1 MHETVLG
8 PGLDDAEAARRL
20 AAFGPNEPPA
30 GPRRTWLR
38 IAIEALREPMFG
50 LLLLAAALYLL
61 LGDLGEGLFLAA
73 GAALSIGLVVFQEAR
88 SERALAALKALAAP
102 SVRVVRGGTE
112 RRIPEREL
120 VPGDLM
126 LVGEGERLAADAS
139 LIEGDV
145 LDLDESVLTGEAA
158 SVARRPRRSGETSAD
173 DEACLLQAGA
183 LVLSGAGTAE
193 VLRTGG
199 QTALGQIGA
208 DLARIEETPSPLQM
222 KTRRLVGWLGGLAIG
237 FCVLVALAYALRDGD
252 WVAGTLAGITVAI
265 ALIPEEF
272 PMVLAIFFALGAW
285 RLARRQVLVRRTAAI
300 ETLGATSILCVD
312 KTGTLT
318 ANQMTLARLWV
329 DGRDAP
335 AEDAGGPGPARALL
349 LSAARASSRQSID
362 PMDRAVLALCAPIEG
377 NEAARLVSSWPLRP
391 ERLAVVQLWET
402 ADGLSAAAKGAPEAI
417 FDMCELGEA
426 RRMELSFAV
435 QSLAERGMRVLGVA
449 RAAVAA
455 GSIHDPALWPFEFLG
470 LLGFVDPLRADAPT
484 ALAEARNAGVQ
495 VAMITGDYPATALEI
510 ARQAGID
517 TKPGVLL
524 GRQIQALSPDQLR
537 AKVRTVRIFAR
548 VPPSEKLR
556 LVEALKANGE
566 VVVMTGDGVNDAPA
580 LEAAHV
586 GVAMGRR
593 GSAVAREAADIVL
606 LDDSFASIV
615 GGVKLGRRIFT
626 NLRKALGYITAI
638 HVPIAG
644 LALAPLMFGWPPL
657 LLPMHVVLLELLIDP
672 ICSLGFEAEPSDPD
686 AMRRPPRKIA
696 EPLFGRRQVLIAG
709 LQGTVI
715 LATVLL
721 TYGLA
726 LADFGEAMA
735 RGAAFAGLVVANL
748 SLAYATAATGAAGPF
763 HRSRLVFWGICAI
776 AVAGLAAAY
785 TIAPLAGVLGVAMP
799 AGALWSFVPA
809 SLLAGGWPIL
819 IRSAS
824 RRLRRSQAAI
834 A

>member
-1 MHETVLG
+1 MQETILG

-20 AAFGPNEPPA
+20 ATFGPNEPPA
-30 GPRRTWLR
+30 APRRTWLR

-50 LLLLAAALYLL
+50 LLLLAAFLYLL

-102 SVRVVRGGTE
+102 SVRVLRGGTE
-112 RRIPEREL
+112 RRIPEREV

-126 LVGEGERLAADAS
+126 LIGEGERLAADAS

-158 SVARRPRRSGETSAD
+158 SVARRPRRSGDKPD

-183 LVLSGAGTAE
+183 RVLRGAGTAE

-199 QTALGQIGA
+199 RTALGQIGA

-222 KTRRLVGWLGGLAIG
+222 KMRRLVGWLGAVAIG
-237 FCVLVALAYALRDGD
+237 FCVVVALVYAFRAGD
-252 WVAGTLAGITVAI
+252 WVAGALAGITVAI

-300 ETLGATSILCVD
+300 ETLGAASILCVD

-329 DGRDAP
+329 DGRDLP
-335 AEDAGGPGPARALL
+335 ADDAGGSESAMALL
-349 LSAARASSRQSID
+349 ASAARASSRQSID
-362 PMDRAVLALCAPIEG
+362 PMDRAVLALSAPVDG
-377 NEAARLVSSWPLRP
+377 GEAARLAGSWPLRP
-391 ERLAVVQLWET
+391 ERLAVVQLWES
-402 ADGLSAAAKGAPEAI
+402 AAGLTAAAKGAPEAI
-417 FDMCELGEA
+417 FEMCGLPEA

-449 RAAVAA
+449 KAAVAA
-455 GSIHDPALWPFEFLG
+455 GSIRDPAHWPFEFLG
-470 LLGFVDPLRADAPT
+470 LLGFLDPLRADAPA
-484 ALAEARNAGVQ
+484 ALAEARDAGVQ

-517 TKPGVLL
+517 TRPGVLL
-524 GRQIQALSPDQLR
+524 GRQIQEMSPDQLR
-537 AKVRTVRIFAR
+537 AEVRTVRIFAR
-548 VPPSEKLR
+548 VPPTEKLR

-586 GVAMGRR
+586 GVAMGQR

-615 GGVKLGRRIFT
+615 GGVRLGRRIFA

-644 LALAPLMFGWPPL
+644 LALAPLMLGWPPL

-672 ICSLGFEAEPSDPD
+672 ICSLGFEAEPSDPE
-686 AMRRPPRKIA
+686 AMRRPPRRLS
-696 EPLFGRRQVLIAG
+696 EPLFGVREVLISG

-735 RGAAFAGLVVANL
+735 RGAAFAGLALANL
-748 SLAYATAATGAAGPF
+748 TLAYATAATGAAGPF
-763 HRSRLVFWGICAI
+763 HRSRLVFWVICAI
-776 AVAGLAAAY
+776 AGAVLAVAYA
-785 TIAPLAGVLGVAMP
+785 TPTVAGVLGIEMP
-799 AGALWSFVPA
+799 VGALWAFVPA

-819 IRSAS
+819 VREAS
-824 RRLRRSQAAI
+824 RRRGRSDPAFA
-834 A
+834 

>member
-1 MHETVLG
+1 MQETLLG

-20 AAFGPNEPPA
+20 ATFGPNEPPA

-38 IAIEALREPMFG
+38 IAAEALREPMFG

-61 LGDLGEGLFLAA
+61 LGDFGEGLFLAA

-88 SERALAALKALAAP
+88 SERALVALKALAAP
-102 SVRVVRGGTE
+102 TVRVLRGGAE
-112 RRIPEREL
+112 RRIPEREV

-126 LVGEGERLAADAS
+126 LVGEGERLAADAL
-139 LIEGDV
+139 LIDGDV

-158 SVARRPRRSGETSAD
+158 SVARRPRRSGETSTGE
-173 DEACLLQAGA
+173 EACLLQAGA
-183 LVLSGAGTAE
+183 LVLRGAGIAE

-199 QTALGQIGA
+199 RTTLGQIGA

-222 KTRRLVGWLGGLAIG
+222 KTRRLVGWLGALAIG
-237 FCVLVALAYALRDGD
+237 FCLVVAVAYALRDGD

-300 ETLGATSILCVD
+300 ETLGAASILCVD

-329 DGRDAP
+329 DGRDLP
-335 AEDAGGPGPARALL
+335 AQDAGGSDAVGALL
-349 LSAARASSRQSID
+349 VAAARASSRQSID
-362 PMDRAVLALCAPIEG
+362 PMDRAVLALSASVEG
-377 NEAARLVSSWPLRP
+377 GGADRLTRSWPLQP

-402 ADGLSAAAKGAPEAI
+402 AAGLAAAAKGAPEAI
-417 FDMCELGEA
+417 FEMCQLEEA
-426 RRMELSFAV
+426 RRAELSFAV
-435 QSLAERGMRVLGVA
+435 QSLAECGMRVLGVA
-449 RAAVAA
+449 KAAVAA
-455 GSIHDPALWPFEFLG
+455 RSAHDPDLWSFEFLG
-470 LLGFVDPLRADAPT
+470 LLGFLDPLRADAPA
-484 ALAEARNAGVQ
+484 ALAEARDAGVQ

-524 GRQIQALSPDQLR
+524 GRQIQAMSPDELR
-537 AKVRTVRIFAR
+537 AQVRTVRIFAR

-586 GVAMGRR
+586 GVAMGQR

-615 GGVKLGRRIFT
+615 GGVRLGRRIFA

-644 LALAPLMFGWPPL
+644 LALAPLMLGWPPL

-672 ICSLGFEAEPSDPD
+672 ICSLGFEAEPSDPE
-686 AMRRPPRKIA
+686 AMRRPPRSIA

-709 LQGTVI
+709 LQGAVI
-715 LATVLL
+715 LTTVLL
-721 TYGLA
+721 IYGLA

-735 RGAAFAGLVVANL
+735 RGAAFGGLVLANL
-748 SLAYATAATGAAGPF
+748 ALAYATAATGGAGPF

-776 AVAGLAAAY
+776 AGAGLAVAY
-785 TIAPLAGVLGVAMP
+785 ATPALAEVLRIAMP
-799 AGALWSFVPA
+799 QGALWTFVPA

-819 IRSAS
+819 ARGAWRRRKRSD
-824 RRLRRSQAAI
+824 AAM